1 MSTTRRAFLQSVALS
16 VCALP
21 SCSSSALTAR
31 PIVRQ
36 PTGLLQIE
44 RVFFDARQT
53 HALAFAETAR
63 QWGAR
68 TRAIWGD
75 VDDRWYEELCRRW
88 RTKRTAVAGMTDFRS
103 LFLLQMMAADAGL
116 RPVLRI
122 HHGARGDSAA
132 HEAFGA
138 HMYRA
143 LTEARLANG
152 GGYWSRKTAR
162 LVLSLPECDAL
173 TMRLTSN
180 LHEAN
185 LRPLDSKALVTWVI
199 A

>member
-16 VCALP
+16 VCAQP
-21 SCSSSALTAR
+21 SWCSSSLTAR
-31 PIVRQ
+31 PGAGQ
-36 PTGLLQIE
+36 PTGLLRIA
-44 RVFFDARQT
+44 RVLFDARRT
-53 HALAFAETAR
+53 HALAFAEAAR
-63 QWGAR
+63 QCGAR
-68 TRAIWGD
+68 TRAICAD

-88 RTKRTAVAGMTDFRS
+88 RTKRTPVAGMTDFRS

-122 HHGARGDSAA
+122 HHGARGESAA
-132 HEAFGA
+132 HQAFGA

-143 LTEARLANG
+143 LTGARLGDG
-152 GGYWSRKTAR
+152 GEDWSRETAR

-173 TMRLTSN
+173 TMRLTGN

-185 LRPLDSKALVTWVI
+185 LHPLDSKALVTWVI